1 MRYISKGIRLIL
13 ILPTGVLSGI
23 IATFILHLLLVN
35 TLSHFVTPY
44 PQFPERILTP
54 FAFCIFFVLGGSMV
68 SPFNKSKTAILL
80 FTLQLTLIQLLIFLI
95 EYKINWFGKILEY
108 KEGGLP
114 TYLAI
119 IGGYIGFY
127 LTSKQDV
134 NINLNELKDDK
145 KGEVSIHL
153 VSAIIFNLCI
163 YNDSLRSILFSILLL
178 LSSVSLYFTIKD
190 KLYSSTRLVFQ
201 IIRDCLLVCLYLI
214 GLILKEKGVLISFF
228 CLLLTIIGLFII
240 AFSKKKETVIQAN
253 VSQ

>member
-1 MRYISKGIRLIL
+1 MRLINKAIRLLL
-13 ILPTGVLSGI
+13 ILPIGVLSGI
-23 IATFILHLLLVN
+23 ISTFILHLFLVN

-44 PQFPERILTP
+44 PQFPERVLTP
-54 FAFCIFFVLGGSMV
+54 FAFCVFFVFGGSIV

-80 FTLQLTLIQLLIFLI
+80 FALQITLIQIFIFLI
-95 EYKINWFGKILEY
+95 QYKIDWFGKILEI
-108 KEGGLP
+108 KDQGIP

-119 IGGYIGFY
+119 IGGYIGYY
-127 LTSKQDV
+127 LTSKQNVD
-134 NINLNELKDDK
+134 IDSNELKDDK

-153 VSAIIFNLCI
+153 VSAIVFNLCI

-190 KLYSSTRLVFQ
+190 KLYSSTRLVFL

-240 AFSKKKETVIQAN
+240 AFSKKEKTAIQKSEA
-253 VSQ
+253 

>member
-1 MRYISKGIRLIL
+1 MKIINKLIRLIL
-13 ILPTGVLSGI
+13 ILPIGILSGI
-23 IATFILHLLLVN
+23 IATFVLHLLLVN

-44 PQFPERILTP
+44 PQLPERILTP
-54 FAFCIFFVLGGSMV
+54 FAFCTFFVFGGSIV
-68 SPFNKSKTAILL
+68 SPFNKSITAILL
-80 FTLQLTLIQLLIFLI
+80 FAFQITLIEIFIFLI
-95 EYKINWFGKILEY
+95 QYKIDWFGKVMEFN
-108 KEGGLP
+108 EQGLP

-134 NINLNELKDDK
+134 DIDSNELKDDK

-190 KLYSSTRLVFQ
+190 KLYSSTRMVFL
-201 IIRDCLLVCLYLI
+201 IIRDCLLVCLYLT

-240 AFSKKKETVIQAN
+240 AFSKKKETVIQIN
-253 VSQ
+253 VSK